1 MIQAIEH
8 FNIQLLSNK
17 QLGNSISL
25 TDIMEYQ
32 ISTSIRIEVKLKE
45 KRNLRK

>member
-8 FNIQLLSNK
+8 FNTAIQ
-17 QLGNSISL
+17 QATWNSISL

-32 ISTSIRIEVKLKE
+32 ISSSIRIKVKLKE